1 MSSASIVRN
10 DARLPPFADMRAERV
25 TFEFGVSI
33 PSEGAP
39 TYLTGLAVKK
49 VLWVKRN
56 GDENLDRIGRKV
68 WVFQFV
74 GWFIDF
80 DVALLD
86 ERADGLYFVWFVA
99 TRVTFNVCVAFGEP
113 LHCVLLYGC

>member
-39 TYLTGLAVKK
+39 TYLTGLTVRRDDT
-49 VLWVKRN
+49 VVWVKRN
-56 GDENLDRIGRKV
+56 GDENLD
-68 WVFQFV
+68 
-74 GWFIDF
+74 
-80 DVALLD
+80 
-86 ERADGLYFVWFVA
+86 
-99 TRVTFNVCVAFGEP
+99 CV
-113 LHCVLLYGC
+113 